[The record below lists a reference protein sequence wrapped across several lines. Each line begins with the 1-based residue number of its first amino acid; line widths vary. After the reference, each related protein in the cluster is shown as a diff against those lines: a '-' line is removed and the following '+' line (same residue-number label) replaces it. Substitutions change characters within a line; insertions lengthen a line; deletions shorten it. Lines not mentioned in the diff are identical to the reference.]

1 MRGAIF
7 PAILFVWH
15 SAFSSNRR
23 ACASC
28 VQSSS
33 AEAPRYAE
41 ELRAEIILVDI
52 ISSAADHS
60 ADAADAAVA

>member
-1 MRGAIF
+1 MALGVFLEQEGKRVVGVA
-7 PAILFVWH
+7 
-15 SAFSSNRR
+15 
-23 ACASC
+23 
-28 VQSSS
+28 SSS

>member
-1 MRGAIF
+1 MALGVFLEQEGMRVVGVA
-7 PAILFVWH
+7 
-15 SAFSSNRR
+15 
-23 ACASC
+23 
-28 VQSSS
+28 SSS